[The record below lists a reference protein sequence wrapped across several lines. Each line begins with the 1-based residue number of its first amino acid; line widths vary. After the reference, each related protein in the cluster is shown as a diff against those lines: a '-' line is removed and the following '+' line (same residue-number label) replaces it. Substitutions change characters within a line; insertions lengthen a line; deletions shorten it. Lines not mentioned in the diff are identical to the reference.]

1 MEVNKKKH
9 CDASQA
15 ARCDDGPDEPRICEY
30 GCDSVMK
37 RVREEVGYRDAVASI
52 KNPRDALN
60 KQNAFQLIESPSRF
74 IKVDP

>member
-1 MEVNKKKH
+1 
-9 CDASQA
+9 
-15 ARCDDGPDEPRICEY
+15 
-30 GCDSVMK
+30 MK

-60 KQNAFQLIESPSRF
+60 KQNAFQLIESPSLF